1 MSAITLDFG
10 ISIADLFSQ
19 VGAVMGELWPVI
31 AVMASISIGFWIA
44 RRVKGFATPGGRG
57 R

>member
-1 MSAITLDFG
+1 MSAISLNFG
-10 ISIADLFSQ
+10 INIADLFSQ
-19 VGAVMGELWPVI
+19 VGSVMQQLWPVI

-44 RRVKGFATPGGRG
+44 RRVKSFATPGGRG